1 MLLDNVQVQIK
12 MKKLLSLIFVSLL
25 LSGCDNFMDSSKIT
39 FEECRIDND
48 SMTAFD
54 DYSFEIDKEK
64 NTVVRIIIWSD
75 EYMKNWNRNKNNK
88 TKMVKIHQDTFKI
101 KSVSKNYIST
111 IKDDDGYLGMA
122 YVFDLNNKSI
132 QYKTDLGVDGVL
144 TCK

>member
-1 MLLDNVQVQIK
+1 
-12 MKKLLSLIFVSLL
+12 MKKLLSIIVLGLL
-25 LSGCDNFMDSSKIT
+25 LSGCDNLMDSSKIT
-39 FEECRIDND
+39 FEKCRIDNNP
-48 SMTAFD
+48 MTSFD

-75 EYMKNWNRNKNNK
+75 EHIKNWNNNKNNK
-88 TKMVKIHQDTFKI
+88 SKMVKIKQETYKI
-101 KSVSKNYIST
+101 KSTSKNYIST

-132 QYKTDLGVDGVL
+132 QYKTDRGVNGVL

>member
-1 MLLDNVQVQIK
+1 
-12 MKKLLSLIFVSLL
+12 MKKLLGIMVLGLL

-39 FEECRIDND
+39 FEKCRIDND
-48 SMTAFD
+48 PMTTFD

-75 EYMKNWNRNKNNK
+75 EYIKNWNKNKNNK
-88 TKMVKIHQDTFKI
+88 TKMVKIHQDTYKI
-101 KSVSKNYIST
+101 KSTSKNYIST

-132 QYKTDLGVDGVL
+132 QYKTDLGVDGIL

>member
-1 MLLDNVQVQIK
+1 
-12 MKKLLSLIFVSLL
+12 MKKILGIIVLGLL
-25 LSGCDNFMDSSKIT
+25 LSGCDNLMDSSKIT
-39 FEECRIDND
+39 FEKCRIDNNP
-48 SMTAFD
+48 MTGFD

-75 EYMKNWNRNKNNK
+75 ESIKNWNNNKNNK
-88 TKMVKIHQDTFKI
+88 SKMVKIKQETYKI
-101 KSVSKNYIST
+101 KSTSKNYIST

-132 QYKTDLGVDGVL
+132 QYKTDLGVDGIL

>member
-1 MLLDNVQVQIK
+1 
-12 MKKLLSLIFVSLL
+12 MKKLLSIIVLGLL

-39 FEECRIDND
+39 FEKCRIDND
-48 SMTAFD
+48 PMTTFD

-75 EYMKNWNRNKNNK
+75 EYIRNWNKNKNNK
-88 TKMVKIHQDTFKI
+88 TKMVKIHQDTYKI

-111 IKDDDGYLGMA
+111 FKDNGFLEIA
-122 YVFDLNNKSI
+122 YDFDLNNKSI
-132 QYKTDLGVDGVL
+132 QYKTDRGVNGVL

>member
-1 MLLDNVQVQIK
+1 
-12 MKKLLSLIFVSLL
+12 MKKLLGIIVLGLL

-39 FEECRIDND
+39 FEKCRIDND
-48 SMTAFD
+48 PMTTFD

-75 EYMKNWNRNKNNK
+75 EYIRNWNKNKNNK
-88 TKMVKIHQDTFKI
+88 TKMVKIHQDTYKI

-111 IKDDDGYLGMA
+111 FKDNGFLEIA
-122 YVFDLNNKSI
+122 YDFDLNNKSI
-132 QYKTDLGVDGVL
+132 QYKTDVGVDGVL